1 MSNALAIASVTRLLK
16 DLLNDAV
23 VNGDVSGDV
32 GADVVVSA
40 LPPDRVLAPPGGNE
54 PTRLNLFLHRI
65 TPNAA
70 LANTD
75 LPTRDDRF
83 RVTSRPRLALDL
95 HYLLTAYGAQE
106 LQAEILL
113 GYAME
118 MLHETA
124 MLPRA
129 TVRAALQG
137 GLNGGILPP
146 AFQQA
151 DPARLADQVEL
162 LRITPQNLSL
172 DDMSKIWTAMQTHYR
187 TTVAYMVSVVL
198 IEREQA
204 ARRPLPVL
212 SRGPLD
218 ATTGRDAGVLVQ
230 TGLAPAT
237 PLLTRLALLGDGPAL
252 RLGDTAAF
260 IGHHL
265 DQGEARVRFT
275 EAETG
280 RVLELAPAAAP
291 TASRLEVT
299 LPQGPPLPGGSP
311 LTGTG
316 TDPGAWRVGP
326 YLADVS
332 LREGGRERLTNRLP
346 VTLAP
351 RASPVATAEAGGTR
365 IRVGS
370 QPRLRQGQ
378 AVAILAGQEEQ
389 PLAPLGADADE
400 VSALF
405 AGLPQGTTL
414 PVRLRVAGIDSLLID
429 AAAEP
434 PRFDPSQL
442 VVVP

>member
-1 MSNALAIASVTRLLK
+1 MSNALAIAAVTRLLK

-23 VNGDVSGDV
+23 VNGDVSGDI

-40 LPPDRVLAPPGGNE
+40 LPPDRVTGQQGNNE
-54 PTRLNLFLHRI
+54 PGRLNLFLHRV

-70 LANTD
+70 LANSD

-83 RVTSRPRLALDL
+83 RLVQPPRLALDL
-95 HYLLTAYGAQE
+95 HYLLTAYGMQE

-124 MLPRA
+124 VLPRGA
-129 TVRAALQG
+129 VRAALQG
-137 GLNGGILPP
+137 GVNGGTLPP

-151 DPARLADQVEL
+151 DPAKLADQIEL

-172 DDMSKIWTAMQTHYR
+172 DDMSKIWTALQTHYR

-198 IEREQA
+198 IERDKPL
-204 ARRPLPVL
+204 RRPLPVL

-218 ATTGRDAGVLVQ
+218 AATGRDAGVVVQ

-237 PLLTRLALLGDGPAL
+237 PVLTRIALPGDGPAL

-260 IGHHL
+260 TGHHL

-275 EAETG
+275 EAASG

-291 TASRLEVT
+291 TPSRLEVA
-299 LPQGPPLPGGSP
+299 LPQGPPLPAGSP
-311 LTGTG
+311 LAGSG
-316 TDPGAWRVGP
+316 ADPGAWRIGA
-326 YLADVS
+326 YLADVA
-332 LREGGRERLTNRLP
+332 LQDGGRERLTNRLP
-346 VTLAP
+346 VMLAP
-351 RASPVATAEAGGTR
+351 RAAPAATGEAGGTR
-365 IRVGS
+365 IRIGC
-370 QPRLRQGQ
+370 QPRVRQGQ
-378 AVAILAGQEEQ
+378 TVAILAGQTEQ
-389 PLAPLGADADE
+389 PLPDPGADTDE

-405 AGLPQGTTL
+405 PDLPQGATL

-429 AAAEP
+429 AAARP